1 MPKYNVPVWNLAIV
15 TVTPGTPPTVSL
27 LSLDTQVTGLNL
39 VAAPVRFDSDAR
51 AGMLGSVNW
60 VIGRDPMD
68 EVTVEGKGVS
78 NELVEAINNA
88 FALKTNL
95 YLRFLGSGCPVAG
108 GSEVIIQVDMIGAIS
123 QDLMFTAAADA
134 TTEFTFGIRPNALR
148 RIIDKGGS
156 PHTSEYLPLYA
167 VSKNNATDNWSAE
180 RTRLGLPSP
189 PASID
194 IWGD

>member
-15 TVTPGTPPTVSL
+15 TVTAGTPPTVAL

-39 VAAPVRFDSDAR
+39 VAAPARFDSDAR
-51 AGMLGSVNW
+51 AGMLGSVSW
-60 VIGRDPMD
+60 VQGRDPMD

-78 NELVEAINNA
+78 NEMSAAINNA
-88 FALKTNL
+88 FTLKTNL

-108 GSEVIIQVDMIGAIS
+108 GAEVTVQVDMIGAVS
-123 QDLMFTAAADA
+123 QDLMLTASADA
-134 TTEFTFGIRPNALR
+134 TTEFSFGIRPNALR
-148 RIIDKGGS
+148 RIIDKGGT
-156 PHTSEYLPLYA
+156 PHTSEYLPLYGVA
-167 VSKNNATDNWSAE
+167 KNNSTDNWSGD
-180 RTRLGLPSP
+180 RTRLGLPTP